1 MVIGKPGMRA
11 ARIGLTGGI
20 GSGKST
26 VGQLLCGAGAALID
40 ADQIARDVTGPGGVA
55 IAAIQAAFGA
65 DFIDTCGALDR
76 EKMRAIAFSHPE
88 ARSRLEAIVHPL
100 VGLHSER
107 QAQEA
112 ANRGCPLIVFD
123 VPLLVES
130 GRWARRLDAVIVVD
144 CDADTQLQR
153 VMQRNNLAA
162 DVVRNIIS
170 SQAAPSAR
178 RAAGDILIAN
188 GRDRS
193 RDQLAADVSQVAALF
208 GL

>member
-1 MVIGKPGMRA
+1 MRA

-26 VGQLLCGAGAALID
+26 VGELLGAAGAALVD
-40 ADQIARDVTGPGGVA
+40 ADRIARGVTGPGGAA
-55 IAAIQAAFGA
+55 IAAIQASFGA
-65 DFIDTCGALDR
+65 DFIDTLGALDR
-76 EKMRAIAFSHPE
+76 EKMRALAFTRPE
-88 ARSRLEAIVHPL
+88 ARSRLESIIHPL
-100 VGLHSER
+100 VGWQSEM

-144 CDADTQLQR
+144 CDADTQVMR
-153 VMQRNNLAA
+153 VMQRNSLAA
-162 DVVRNIIS
+162 EVVQNIIA
-170 SQAAPSAR
+170 SQATRNKR
-178 RAAGDILIAN
+178 RAAADILIAN
-188 GRDRS
+188 GRNRS
-193 RDQLAADVSQVAALF
+193 LSQLKADVSQVAALF